1 VRVFKIAQTRLKLAH
16 ISLRVLKEAHM
27 AHRQTD
33 GARVFAL
40 WDNKRTA
47 NNPKRPRDPA
57 QLAKLMIEIASGEV
71 ENRPTVK
78 QVRAHK
84 AGSKAV
90 PHVQRRSRPSSGP
103 RSPEPPLPLVG
114 GRVARP
120 LLRSLPQPSAPER
133 HPRRPA
139 ECIGAVK
146 HRVEGDPDPKYVSTS
161 FAERSN
167 LSGCTVAALL
177 GSPMRPQKN

>member
-1 VRVFKIAQTRLKLAH
+1 
-16 ISLRVLKEAHM
+16 M
-27 AHRQTD
+27 AHPQTD

-84 AGSKAV
+84 AGSKGGPARAKALT
-90 PHVQRRSRPSSGP
+90 PEQRSEIARTAATARW
-103 RSPEPPLPLVG
+103 RK
-114 GRVARP
+114 GR
-120 LLRSLPQPSAPER
+120 
-133 HPRRPA
+133 
-139 ECIGAVK
+139 
-146 HRVEGDPDPKYVSTS
+146 
-161 FAERSN
+161 
-167 LSGCTVAALL
+167 
-177 GSPMRPQKN
+177 